1 MFGLLLFFFSR
12 GKLVSTVSPHERV
25 HPTAQTLVVPQTFR
39 SKTAL
44 PKEMWPLVRK
54 GTSHG
59 VVAAT
64 GVKPPGFQ
72 LCLMLV
78 EILIPPVLPLWPTTM
93 VWGFYTNRLRADALV
108 DHFGLNIWYRF
119 SWSCAS
125 TNPLTQVVPLIPTS
139 HLETERRARTLLR
152 KGTWARRL

>member
-12 GKLVSTVSPHERV
+12 GKLFSTVSPHERV
-25 HPTAQTLVVPQTFR
+25 HPTAQTLVVPPTFR

-44 PKEMWPLVRK
+44 PKEMWPLVRQ

-64 GVKPPGFQ
+64 GAKPPGFQ
-72 LCLMLV
+72 LCLMLA
-78 EILIPPVLPLWPTTM
+78 EILIPPVLPLWPTAM
-93 VWGFYTNRLRADALV
+93 VWAFYTHHLRANALV
-108 DHFGLNIWYRF
+108 DHFGLNIGYRF
-119 SWSCAS
+119 IWGCTSS
-125 TNPLTQVVPLIPTS
+125 NPLTQVVPSSPTS